1 MFGVRKSF
9 NLSFDSENEVP
20 DQPVNNR
27 PSGGGANYIYY
38 NQSEVEDEQFINQ
51 IEIYIKPNNYP
62 EKKILVMVKSEV
74 TFEQLYKQIE
84 DNFKLTPDFK
94 TISNLKIRNFT
105 MVFGDARIRLPL
117 TGPINKYIKSGDLI
131 YCDIISQEIWMT
143 TYIKFEVL
151 KYKNFRKT
159 LRVEYKVQKKYNFR
173 QIQIIL
179 LKAGLSLFYD
189 LIKNE
194 ELLDS
199 SLNYYLKNFTIYKKK
214 KKNLSNNVSKEYIYE
229 SIVSMNFEIFE
240 ELIHEQLK
248 INQVDKDDTIY
259 FRFNEY
265 SNSLF
270 EEILFSKK
278 FTPELNTLKDISKE
292 FLTSQYNDLKT
303 TFIFYNP
310 KNPEIIEDLIMPAG
324 DTATTELDLNDLTEY
339 NEIANY
345 MSEDNDHSVN
355 DNRLL
360 SSSFSSNNNN
370 NNDTDSQYKADAN
383 MIIISNF
390 LEFNKASYPRQNR
403 INTNRNNQNDLNSE
417 IEENKDNISV
427 DANLR
432 INDMLEPITMRKTKT
447 LGIPD
452 ESEKDEKEQND
463 DSFDINKNI
472 FFLDDDTDKK
482 KKKKSKSKQ
491 RKTLKFKLLLY
502 KEPDCCQDLYEFFQQ
517 KLLLDTIKKRFK
529 CVYNKN
535 LIERLK
541 VPESR
546 NLEAVD
552 RNFYKFLMKKKKKK
566 KKESKLKYH
575 THLIVFAIVSLL
587 YFMLLLIYVNTDFLH
602 L

>member
-27 PSGGGANYIYY
+27 PSGGGSNYIYY

-248 INQVDKDDTIY
+248 LNQVDKDDTIY

-345 MSEDNDHSVN
+345 MSEDNDYSIN
-355 DNRLL
+355 DNKLL
-360 SSSFSSNNNN
+360 SSSFTSNNN

-502 KEPDCCQDLYEFFQQ
+502 REPDCCQDLYEFFQQ

>member
-27 PSGGGANYIYY
+27 PSGGGSNYIYY

-248 INQVDKDDTIY
+248 LNQVDKDDTIY

-345 MSEDNDHSVN
+345 MSEDNDYSVN

-360 SSSFSSNNNN
+360 SSSFTSNNNN

-447 LGIPD
+447 LGMPD

-502 KEPDCCQDLYEFFQQ
+502 REPDCCQDLYEFFQQ

>member
-1 MFGVRKSF
+1 MFGVRKSV
-9 NLSFDSENEVP
+9 NLSFDNENEVP

-38 NQSEVEDEQFINQ
+38 NQSDVEDEQFINQ

-62 EKKILVMVKSEV
+62 EKKILVLVKSEV
-74 TFEQLYKQIE
+74 AFEQLYKQIE
-84 DNFKLTPDFK
+84 ENFKSTPDFK

-105 MVFGDARIRLPL
+105 MVFGDARIKLPL

-159 LRVEYKVQKKYNFR
+159 LRVEYKVQKKYTFR

-199 SLNYYLKNFTIYKKK
+199 TLNYYLKSFTIYKKK

-240 ELIHEQLK
+240 ELIHEQLQL
-248 INQVDKDDTIY
+248 NQVDKTDSIY

-270 EEILFSKK
+270 EEVLFSKK
-278 FTPELNTLKDISKE
+278 FEPELNTLKDISKE

-310 KNPEIIEDLIMPAG
+310 KNPEIIEDLIMPAN
-324 DTATTELDLNDLTEY
+324 DTTSTELDLNDLTEY

-345 MSEDNDHSVN
+345 MSEDNDFTTN

-360 SSSFSSNNNN
+360 NTSYTSNNNEI
-370 NNDTDSQYKADAN
+370 DSQYKADAN

-390 LEFNKASYPRQNR
+390 LEFNKSSYPRQNR
-403 INTNRNNQNDLNSE
+403 INTNINQDDLNSE
-417 IEENKDNISV
+417 IEENKDNISM

-447 LGIPD
+447 LGMSD
-452 ESEKDEKEQND
+452 ESEKDEKEKD
-463 DSFDINKNI
+463 KDSFDINKNI
-472 FFLDDDTDKK
+472 FFLDDETDKK
-482 KKKKSKSKQ
+482 KKKKTKSKQ
-491 RKTLKFKLLLY
+491 NKLLKFKLLLI

-517 KLLLDTIKKRFK
+517 KLLLDQIKKRFK
-529 CVYNKN
+529 CVYNKS

-575 THLIVFAIVSLL
+575 THLIVFSVVAFL

>member
-27 PSGGGANYIYY
+27 PSGGGSNYIYY

-248 INQVDKDDTIY
+248 LNQVDKDDTIY

-345 MSEDNDHSVN
+345 MSEDNDYSVN

-360 SSSFSSNNNN
+360 SSSFTSNNN

-502 KEPDCCQDLYEFFQQ
+502 REPDCCQDLYEFFQQ

>member
-159 LRVEYKVQKKYNFR
+159 LRVEYKVQKKYNFH

-360 SSSFSSNNNN
+360 SSSFTSNNNN

-502 KEPDCCQDLYEFFQQ
+502 REPDCCQDLYEFFQQ

>member
-1 MFGVRKSF
+1 M
-9 NLSFDSENEVP
+9 
-20 DQPVNNR
+20 
-27 PSGGGANYIYY
+27 
-38 NQSEVEDEQFINQ
+38 
-51 IEIYIKPNNYP
+51 
-62 EKKILVMVKSEV
+62 
-74 TFEQLYKQIE
+74 
-84 DNFKLTPDFK
+84 
-94 TISNLKIRNFT
+94 
-105 MVFGDARIRLPL
+105 
-117 TGPINKYIKSGDLI
+117 
-131 YCDIISQEIWMT
+131 
-143 TYIKFEVL
+143 
-151 KYKNFRKT
+151 
-159 LRVEYKVQKKYNFR
+159 
-173 QIQIIL
+173 
-179 LKAGLSLFYD
+179 
-189 LIKNE
+189 
-194 ELLDS
+194 
-199 SLNYYLKNFTIYKKK
+199 
-214 KKNLSNNVSKEYIYE
+214 SNNVSKEYIYE

-248 INQVDKDDTIY
+248 LNQVDKDDTIY

-345 MSEDNDHSVN
+345 MSEDNDYSVN

-360 SSSFSSNNNN
+360 SSSFTSNNNN

-432 INDMLEPITMRKTKT
+432 INNMLEPITMRKTKT

-502 KEPDCCQDLYEFFQQ
+502 REPDCCQDLYEFFQQ

>member
-27 PSGGGANYIYY
+27 PSGGGSNYIYY

-248 INQVDKDDTIY
+248 LNQVDKDDTIY

-345 MSEDNDHSVN
+345 MSEDNDYSIN

-360 SSSFSSNNNN
+360 SSSFTSNNN

-502 KEPDCCQDLYEFFQQ
+502 REPDCCQDLYEFFQQ

>member
-27 PSGGGANYIYY
+27 PSGGGSNYIYY

-248 INQVDKDDTIY
+248 LNQVDKDDTIY

-345 MSEDNDHSVN
+345 MSEDNDYSIN
-355 DNRLL
+355 NNRLL
-360 SSSFSSNNNN
+360 NSSFTSNNN

-502 KEPDCCQDLYEFFQQ
+502 REPDCCQDLYEFFQQ

>member
-248 INQVDKDDTIY
+248 LNQVDKDDTIY

-345 MSEDNDHSVN
+345 MSEDNDYSIN
-355 DNRLL
+355 DNKLL
-360 SSSFSSNNNN
+360 SSSFTSNNN

-502 KEPDCCQDLYEFFQQ
+502 REPDCCQDLYEFFQQ

>member
-27 PSGGGANYIYY
+27 PSGGGSNYIYY

-248 INQVDKDDTIY
+248 LNQVDKDDTIY

-345 MSEDNDHSVN
+345 MSEDNDYSVN

-360 SSSFSSNNNN
+360 SSSFTSNNNN

-432 INDMLEPITMRKTKT
+432 INNMLEPITMRKTKT

-502 KEPDCCQDLYEFFQQ
+502 REPDCCQDLYEFFQQ